1 MGHGKAA
8 ANEPIPPLG
17 QPSHA
22 PRRLVVT
29 TDDSLPDS
37 LDCRRIRCAVRGVV
51 ALDMNRLAITSV
63 VVDDADELLCSAECP
78 ALTPGDGNDEASRCG
93 AFNEPLAWDYPEA
106 VGYRLERCAPCL
118 SATAQADRLVAV
130 GDAAAQW
137 KRDLDDL
144 RANGG
149 GAIRSWEQRLYL
161 TVAESTR
168 AETERK

>member
-130 GDAAAQW
+130 RDAAERSAKLW
-137 KRDLDDL
+137 TADPPRDTNALFQSLD
-144 RANGG
+144 
-149 GAIRSWEQRLYL
+149 YL
-161 TVAESTR
+161 AEKLESTR
-168 AETERK
+168 AETEGKR